1 MGRIYK
7 AVKLSSGK
15 KSEMTVAF
23 VDTGADETVI
33 SKRIA
38 KRLDLKMY
46 GEYEALSA
54 AKEKITG
61 KLATVTISDGKI
73 ADELVVGVSDQVFM
87 EGDEEGVEAIIGID
101 FLQRNNVRL
110 SFKG

>member
-33 SKRIA
+33 SRRIA
-38 KRLDLKMY
+38 KRCHVYKSNKYLK
-46 GEYEALSA
+46 
-54 AKEKITG
+54 
-61 KLATVTISDGKI
+61 
-73 ADELVVGVSDQVFM
+73 VF
-87 EGDEEGVEAIIGID
+87 
-101 FLQRNNVRL
+101 FCK
-110 SFKG
+110 FF